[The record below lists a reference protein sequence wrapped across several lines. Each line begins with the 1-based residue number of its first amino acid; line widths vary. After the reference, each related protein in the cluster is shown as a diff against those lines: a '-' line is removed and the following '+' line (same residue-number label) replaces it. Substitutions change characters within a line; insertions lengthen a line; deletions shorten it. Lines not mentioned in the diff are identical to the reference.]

1 MIVIGITGGVG
12 CGKSEVLRY
21 LKEKYQAQV
30 LLADEVANEL
40 KEPGMPCYQPVID
53 CLGEEILDAD
63 GRIDKGKMAQVIF
76 SDKEKLRQINEIIHP
91 AVRRYIEQEIERQ
104 RKIKMFGFFFL
115 EAALLI
121 EEHYDQLLDEMW
133 YVYATEEVRRT
144 RLMQS
149 RGYSQEKTTSIIN
162 KQLTEQQFRQHC
174 SFVLDNSGD
183 FEDTK
188 KQIDEKMGVYLCR
201 EQM

>member
-40 KEPGMPCYQPVID
+40 KEPGMPCYQPVVD
-53 CLGEEILDAD
+53 CLGAEILDAD

-133 YVYATEEVRRT
+133 YVYATEEVRRM

-149 RGYSQEKTTSIIN
+149 RGYSQEKITSIMS

-174 SFVLDNSGD
+174 AFVLDNSGD

>member
-53 CLGEEILDAD
+53 CLGEDVLGPD

-76 SDKEKLRQINEIIHP
+76 SDKEKLRKINEIIHP

-133 YVYATEEVRRT
+133 YVYATEDVRRT

-149 RGYSQEKTTSIIN
+149 RGYSQEKTTSIMS

-174 SFVLDNSGD
+174 AFVLDNSGD

>member
-1 MIVIGITGGVG
+1 MILIGITGGVG

-21 LKEKYQAQV
+21 LKETYHAQI
-30 LLADEVANEL
+30 LLADDVANRL
-40 KEPGMPCYQPVID
+40 KDPGMPCYQPVID
-53 CLGEEILDAD
+53 CLGKQILGKD
-63 GRIDKGKMAQVIF
+63 GRIDKGRMAQVIF

-91 AVRRYIEQEIERQ
+91 AVRSYIEQEIEKQ

-133 YVYATEEVRRT
+133 YVYADEAVRRE
-144 RLMQS
+144 RLRVS
-149 RGYSQEKTTSIIN
+149 RGYSEEKTTSIMS
-162 KQLTEQQFRQHC
+162 KQLSEQRFRDAC

-183 FEDTK
+183 FEETK
-188 KQIDEKMGVYLCR
+188 KQIDKKMGVYLCR

>member
-40 KEPGMPCYQPVID
+40 KEPGKPCYQPVVD

-121 EEHYDQLLDEMW
+121 EEHYDQLLDEML

-162 KQLTEQQFRQHC
+162 KQQTEQQFRQHC

-183 FEDTK
+183 FEHTK

>member
-1 MIVIGITGGVG
+1 MILIGITGGVG

-21 LKEKYQAQV
+21 LEQTYSARV
-30 LLADEVANEL
+30 LLADDVANML
-40 KEPGMPCYQPVID
+40 KEPGKPCYEPVIE
-53 CLGEEILDAD
+53 CLGEQIIGED
-63 GRIDKGKMAQVIF
+63 GKIDKGKMAQAIF
-76 SDKEKLRQINEIIHP
+76 SDRSKLEEVNAIIHP
-91 AVRRYIEQEIERQ
+91 EVRRYIEQEIARE

-121 EEHYDQLLDEMW
+121 EEHYDELLDEMW
-133 YVYATEEVRRT
+133 YVYAEEPVRRE
-144 RLMQS
+144 RLKAS
-149 RGYSQEKTTSIIN
+149 RGYSEEKIDSIMS
-162 KQLTEQQFRQHC
+162 KQLSEAAFRDAC
-174 SFVLDNSGD
+174 DFVLDNSGS

>member
-53 CLGEEILDAD
+53 CLGEEILDSD

-76 SDKEKLRQINEIIHP
+76 SDKEKLEKINAIIHP
-91 AVRRYIEQEIERQ
+91 AVRSYIEQEIQRQ
-104 RKIKMFGFFFL
+104 RKLKMFGFFFL

-121 EEHYDQLLDEMW
+121 EEHYDELLDEMW
-133 YVYATEEVRRT
+133 YVYATEEVRRQ

-149 RGYSQEKTTSIIN
+149 RGYSQEKTTSIMN
-162 KQLTEQQFRQHC
+162 KQLTEEQFRQHC
-174 SFVLDNSGD
+174 SFVLDNSDD
-183 FEDTK
+183 FEKTK

>member
-1 MIVIGITGGVG
+1 MILIGITGGVG

-53 CLGEEILDAD
+53 CLGEQILGED
-63 GRIDKGKMAQVIF
+63 GRIDKGRMAQVIF
-76 SDKEKLRQINEIIHP
+76 SDKEKLEQINGIIHP
-91 AVRRYIEQEIERQ
+91 AVRSYIEQEIEKQ

-133 YVYATEEVRRT
+133 YVYADEAVRRE
-144 RLMQS
+144 RLRVS
-149 RGYSQEKTTSIIN
+149 RGYSEEKTTSIMS
-162 KQLTEQQFRQHC
+162 KQLSEQQFRDEC

-183 FEDTK
+183 FEETK
-188 KQIDEKMGVYLCR
+188 KQIDKKMGVYLCR
-201 EQM
+201 ERM